1 MMDGGRP
8 SMAAIIL
15 AAGQSRRMGA
25 VNKLLLDVNGV
36 PMIRG
41 VVETLM
47 RDEIEP
53 VVVVTGH
60 EYEQVE
66 ACLEG
71 IPVQFA
77 FNPRY
82 EEGMGA
88 SIAVGIRSLAAGRH
102 SGVLVCVGDLPNLN
116 SSVVAKLVNA
126 FQAERGQRIV
136 APVFKGKRGH
146 PVLFPIGYSEK
157 LKQLRGDVG
166 ARDLLRQDA
175 QLVVEL
181 ETEDDGVTRDWD
193 A

>member
-1 MMDGGRP
+1 MDGGRP

-47 RDEIEP
+47 LDEIEP

>member
-1 MMDGGRP
+1 MDGGRP

>member
-1 MMDGGRP
+1 MDGWRP

-136 APVFKGKRGH
+136 APVFQGKRGH

>member
-1 MMDGGRP
+1 MDGWRP

>member
-1 MMDGGRP
+1 
-8 SMAAIIL
+8 MAAIIL

-136 APVFKGKRGH
+136 APVFQGKRGH

>member
-1 MMDGGRP
+1 MDGGRP

-136 APVFKGKRGH
+136 APVFQGKRGH